1 MWEKGGRKRLYLN
14 EAGGKIVGLEFEY
27 YKSGNVA
34 SATFNGEPISNRRG
48 IFLSG
53 VTNRA
58 YIDMNTGK
66 LYTGVGLQGSEER
79 AEAVSKLKK
88 FFGI

>member
-1 MWEKGGRKRLYLN
+1 MWEKGGKKRLYLN
-14 EAGGKIVGLEFEY
+14 EAGEKIAGLEFEY
-27 YKSGNVA
+27 YKSGNVS
-34 SATFNGEPISNRRG
+34 SATFNGEPISTRRG
-48 IFLSG
+48 LLLSG

-66 LYTGVGLQGSEER
+66 LYTGVGLPDTAER
-79 AEAVSKLKK
+79 ATAVSKLKN